1 LPTTDVLAGQ
11 WIAAN
16 LPAASVIARE
26 RYTAPISE
34 RQFVVLTLPLLPRKS
49 LDEYVR
55 MQVDYVLASSD
66 NWMRFGN
73 EPARY
78 AREIAFYQE
87 LHRRA
92 LLVKQLAPNEERAGA
107 IVRIYALSDRAR
119 AHAATLAAR

>member
-1 LPTTDVLAGQ
+1 M
-11 WIAAN
+11 
-16 LPAASVIARE
+16 
-26 RYTAPISE
+26 
-34 RQFVVLTLPLLPRKS
+34 LT
-49 LDEYVR
+49 
-55 MQVDYVLASSD
+55 SSD
-66 NWMRFGN
+66 NWMRFGS

-92 LLVKQLAPNEERAGA
+92 LLVKEVAPNAERAGP